1 MLAILICLCNL
12 YLVAGLAQL
21 VEQRIRNAWVGSS
34 SLLTGTIPQPPK
46 FDRRLKFFL
55 IEIKGFFFPSIK
67 KFAKTIFK
75 ICLFSSICE
84 LLKIAKEFWL
94 KFNTL
99 FVLYIFK

>member
-46 FDRRLKFFL
+46 FDRRLKFFFSL
-55 IEIKGFFFPSIK
+55 IFQDFFSFIK
-67 KFAKTIFK
+67 KVRKNDI
-75 ICLFSSICE
+75 
-84 LLKIAKEFWL
+84 
-94 KFNTL
+94 
-99 FVLYIFK
+99 